1 MTFQK
6 TKTNLEQIF
15 IFIGFSYFYIAKTL
29 LFYRWHDKHDFPI
42 V

>member
-6 TKTNLEQIF
+6 NKTNLEQIF

-29 LFYRWHDKHDFPI
+29 LFYKLHDKDDFPI